1 MACILQKS
9 RVFFLRKGKK
19 TKALPV
25 SASLT
30 RNSFKF
36 QHHYRGLFGVCQ
48 ECWGIF
54 LQKRA
59 KKCIIEKKYLQK
71 GVKKVVCPLYKL
83 TKTVYNDILNIP
95 ITKELVA
102 VKRQEV
108 TEIYGSHP

>member
-1 MACILQKS
+1 MFVKS
-9 RVFFLRKGKK
+9 VGGFSCKNGR
-19 TKALPV
+19 
-25 SASLT
+25 
-30 RNSFKF
+30 
-36 QHHYRGLFGVCQ
+36 
-48 ECWGIF
+48 
-54 LQKRA
+54 

-83 TKTVYNDILNIP
+83 TKTVYNDILNTP